1 MRRGDGSIGV
11 PLCRSAVK
19 ESARKLSV
27 PVNSLDL
34 VSIPEG
40 STASEGI
47 AASME
52 SARLAERLGYH
63 RLWFA
68 EHHNTPN
75 LASSATA
82 LLISQAASVT
92 DRIRV
97 GAGGVMLPNHAP
109 LMVAEQ
115 YGTLAAIHG
124 DRIDLGLGRAPGT
137 ALMTAQAL
145 SRSSAVPQAFART
158 LFDRQG
164 WIGIGK
170 AWCGE

>member
-27 PVNSLDL
+27 PVSILDL

-82 LLISQAASVT
+82 LLLSQARSESP
-92 DRIRV
+92 RV
-97 GAGGVMLPNHAP
+97 GKEWVSTCSSRVAP
-109 LMVAEQ
+109 DHLKKKK
-115 YGTLAAIHG
+115 T
-124 DRIDLGLGRAPGT
+124 T
-137 ALMTAQAL
+137 
-145 SRSSAVPQAFART
+145 
-158 LFDRQG
+158 
-164 WIGIGK
+164 
-170 AWCGE
+170 